1 MARKRFTPEQII
13 GMLREAEV
21 RLSQGEKVKV
31 ICRSLGITEQTY
43 YRWRKDYGGMKV
55 SQARRLKELE
65 RENGRLKKAVAEL
78 TLDKLILKE
87 ALEGNY

>member
-1 MARKRFTPEQII
+1 MGQKRYTPEKII
-13 GMLREAEV
+13 GMLRETEV
-21 RLSQGEKVKV
+21 RLSQGEKVKG

-55 SQARRLKELE
+55 TQVKRLKELE

-78 TLDKLILKE
+78 TLDKLILQE
-87 ALEGNY
+87 ALEGNF

>member
-1 MARKRFTPEQII
+1 MGRKRFTPERII

-21 RLSQGEKVKV
+21 RLSQGEKVKGV
-31 ICRSLGITEQTY
+31 CRSLGITEQTY

-55 SQARRLKELE
+55 SQAKRFKELE